1 MNLDNFW
8 RENSNSNRIQCI
20 IITIIHSFLARKFKI
35 HNFAIFSENW
45 ISGHN
50 LRFSYSVMLIK
61 SNDLNCLFDI
71 FIVLYEEQFCLV
83 YICRCR
89 INSLP
94 LQQTSHRHSCVTNA
108 VSGTLAYLN
117 LTQSC
122 LSQNNIFLEW
132 PEMRAKNDTWI
143 FIR

>member
-1 MNLDNFW
+1 MDNWFAEEVLFLELVSLTLILLQLNYYFLQIFHFLNEKW
-8 RENSNSNRIQCI
+8 VHCSCQCMW
-20 IITIIHSFLARKFKI
+20 TW
-35 HNFAIFSENW
+35 HNFP
-45 ISGHN
+45 
-50 LRFSYSVMLIK
+50 LIK
-61 SNDLNCLFDI
+61 YNDLNCLFDI